1 MPVKFYMDHHVPRA
15 ITDGLRAHGVEV
27 ITALEDGTSELD
39 DPELLDRAGELGCV
53 LFTRDYNLLQE
64 ATRRQRSGVLSK
76 VLSMLTN
83 CVLQLGRVFT
93 IWRLLQKQAN
103 PKTFKIEW
111 TSCHFEPVKHRFAP
125 PKRSKK
131 TGN

>member
-39 DPELLDRAGELGCV
+39 DPEYWIELESLDLCYLPEIIICCK
-53 LFTRDYNLLQE
+53 
-64 ATRRQRSGVLSK
+64 RQQGGKEVVFLSK

-93 IWRLLQKQAN
+93 IWRLLRKQAN